1 MEKVIL
7 EIHLPYSTVS
17 QRVIVS
23 SSRVLVGRGY
33 HCDVILDDPYV
44 SEEHI
49 EITLTDDGR
58 FLVADKGSVNGVF
71 TGAQRIGGDTPVM
84 IDSGQEVKIGRTRI
98 GLFAPRHAIQPTR
111 SHDGFSSFI
120 RLIDKRSVGMALS
133 LLSAAGGACLFS
145 LVHTNEPD
153 YWKTDAYGIG
163 SGFFLLIWIVWSAIH
178 LSLVVTSKKAMPW
191 PRIISHV
198 SVVMLGF
205 SAFWIL
211 VMPYINFYL
220 FSDAQ
225 VMAAAAFLL
234 FIFFMISDYALRV
247 VCELPVKLPKLI
259 LYSASAALLLSTA
272 SIDLE
277 YYGNP
282 VFLKTVITADLP
294 LAGVQPLHVFIEES
308 LAKTVK

>member
-7 EIHLPYSTVS
+7 EIHLPYSVVS

-23 SSRVLVGRGY
+23 SPRVLVGRGY

-49 EITLTDDGR
+49 EITLTADGR

-71 TGAQRIGGDTPVM
+71 AGVQRIGDTPVM
-84 IDSGQEVKIGRTRI
+84 IDSGREIKIGRTRI

-111 SHDGFSSFI
+111 SHDGFSSFL
-120 RLIDKRSVGMALS
+120 RLIDQRLVGMALS
-133 LLSAAGGACLFS
+133 LVAAVAVACLFS
-145 LVHTNEPD
+145 LVHTNDPD

-163 SGFFLLIWIVWSAIH
+163 AGFFLLIWVVWSAIH
-178 LSLVVTSKKAMPW
+178 LSLVVASKKALPW
-191 PRIISHV
+191 PRVISYV
-198 SVVMLGF
+198 SVVMLGLA
-205 SAFWIL
+205 AFWIL

-220 FSDAQ
+220 LSDAQ
-225 VMAAAAFLL
+225 IMLATGFLL
-234 FIFFMISDYALRV
+234 FVFLMISDYGLRV
-247 VCELPVKLPKLI
+247 VCELPVKLPRLV
-259 LYSASAALLLSTA
+259 LYSALAALLLSAA

-282 VFLKTVITADLP
+282 MFPKMVITADLP
-294 LAGVQPLHVFIEES
+294 LADVQPLHAFIEES
-308 LAKTVK
+308 LVLTVK